1 MPKTAL
7 AIQDV
12 RRDLKITSRKKKAVN
27 SGEPITSLVARHSRM
42 NILDEPLPDIVAEHD
57 TFISG
62 TGDGDTIQTAQ
73 AVYAGKPVGFTPT
86 GLFITMILL

>member
-1 MPKTAL
+1 MHLRDSNSCFYLVNTTTPREKESCAMPKTAL

-62 TGDGDTIQTAQ
+62 TGDGDTI
-73 AVYAGKPVGFTPT
+73 
-86 GLFITMILL
+86 